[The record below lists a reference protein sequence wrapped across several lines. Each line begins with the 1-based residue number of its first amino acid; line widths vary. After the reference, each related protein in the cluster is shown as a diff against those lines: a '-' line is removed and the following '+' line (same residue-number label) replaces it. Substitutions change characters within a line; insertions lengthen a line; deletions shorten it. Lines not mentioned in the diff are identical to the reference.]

1 MTIDAIVWDY
11 DGTLVNSAAKNISI
25 TKDIPG
31 EVAPRLSGSGL
42 PGYLKSE
49 SCYHQANHTAANL
62 QVDSVPHFAAV
73 STG

>member
-25 TKDIPG
+25 TKDILG
-31 EVAPRLSGSGL
+31 EVAPGLSGSGL

-49 SCYHQANHTAANL
+49 SCYHQAPQTT
-62 QVDSVPHFAAV
+62 DSLHRNRQGTDVG
-73 STG
+73 SLGG